1 MKLQMNSLASHLQF
15 KIRVREILTL
25 KIPGF
30 MGQCFPFR
38 DKAKSLV
45 HGHNLDKHC
54 PLKGRSKL

>member
-38 DKAKSLV
+38 DKAKRIKLFSLLAETANKQL
-45 HGHNLDKHC
+45 H
-54 PLKGRSKL
+54 